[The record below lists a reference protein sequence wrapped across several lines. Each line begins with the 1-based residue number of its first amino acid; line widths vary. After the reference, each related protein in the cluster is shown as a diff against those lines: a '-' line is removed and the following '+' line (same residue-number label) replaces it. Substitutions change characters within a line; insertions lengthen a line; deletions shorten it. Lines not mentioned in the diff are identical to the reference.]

1 MEQFDQGWGT
11 ILYRTTLGE
20 ETKGTLHIDEVH
32 DWAQVFANG
41 KLLGRLDRRQ
51 GEFTLPLQETLPQGT
66 QLDILVEAMG
76 RVNFDQSIH
85 DRKGIT
91 NRVEVIYREDT
102 TQLRNWMVYNLPPFY
117 EFVADK
123 QYKPGEA
130 LDTPAYYRA
139 TFQLDKTGDTFL
151 DMQTWGKGMV
161 WVNGHAMGR
170 FWEIGPQQTLFMPG
184 CWLKEGENEIIV
196 LDLKGPQEA
205 KVAGLAQPILDLL
218 RTQAPETH
226 RAEGQMLRLANETPV
241 HKGTLPEGN
250 GWQEVHFPMAATGRY
265 FCLNATSNYD
275 GTNIAAIA
283 ELDILGEDGKP
294 LPREH
299 WKVVYADS
307 EETRSGNRTADKVY
321 DLQESTFW
329 QTVDNTA
336 YPHQLVIDLG
346 KTYRITGFRLLP
358 RAEKGAPGQVK
369 DYTVYVKANAFE
381 Y

>member
-1 MEQFDQGWGT
+1 MT
-11 ILYRTTLGE
+11 
-20 ETKGTLHIDEVH
+20 
-32 DWAQVFANG
+32 
-41 KLLGRLDRRQ
+41 
-51 GEFTLPLQETLPQGT
+51 
-66 QLDILVEAMG
+66 
-76 RVNFDQSIH
+76 
-85 DRKGIT
+85 
-91 NRVEVIYREDT
+91 
-102 TQLRNWMVYNLPPFY
+102 
-117 EFVADK
+117 
-123 QYKPGEA
+123 
-130 LDTPAYYRA
+130 
-139 TFQLDKTGDTFL
+139 
-151 DMQTWGKGMV
+151 
-161 WVNGHAMGR
+161 
-170 FWEIGPQQTLFMPG
+170 
-184 CWLKEGENEIIV
+184 
-196 LDLKGPQEA
+196 
-205 KVAGLAQPILDLL
+205 
-218 RTQAPETH
+218 
-226 RAEGQMLRLANETPV
+226 
-241 HKGTLPEGN
+241 
-250 GWQEVHFPMAATGRY
+250 ATGRY

-369 DYTVYVKANAFE
+369 DYTIYVKANAFE